1 MCRFRTGTE
10 VDGSVLRFLAA
21 RAGRA
26 VLTLFLCVTGVF
38 LALRLAGDPADIM
51 LSIDTPPDVRAYYRE
66 LWGLDR
72 PLIEQYEL
80 YLASAVRG
88 DFGVSFA
95 DNRPAFTAVAEALPK
110 TALLGLSALLLA
122 LLVGLPLG
130 VVAAVRHN
138 SAIDRIAMASA
149 VFGYAIP
156 IFFLGI
162 LLILLFALKLR
173 VLPSAGSETPLH
185 LLLPMVTLG
194 LPLAG
199 RLARFAR
206 TSTLE
211 VLGKPFIRA
220 ARGRGVRPFGLI
232 VHHAL
237 PNAAVPLLMFLG
249 IEIGGILAGGAVT
262 ETIFAW
268 PGLGRL
274 LVDAVGTRDLPVVQA
289 CILTITLIM
298 VSANL
303 LTDVLHILIDPRL
316 GGFRSARGAAA

>member
-1 MCRFRTGTE
+1 MF
-10 VDGSVLRFLAA
+10 RFLAL

-26 VLTLFLCVTGVF
+26 ILTLLICVSAVF
-38 LALRLAGDPADIM
+38 IALRLAGDPADIM
-51 LSIDTPPDVRAYYRE
+51 LSIDTPPDVRAFYRD
-66 LWGLDR
+66 LWGLDQ
-72 PLIEQYEL
+72 PLHQQYL
-80 YLASAVRG
+80 RYLLSAARG
-88 DFGVSFA
+88 DFGASFA
-95 DNRPAFTAVAEALPK
+95 DDRPAFAAVLEALPK
-110 TALLGLSALLLA
+110 TALLGTSALLLA

-130 VVAAVRHN
+130 VLAALRHN
-138 SAIDRIAMASA
+138 SVIDRLAMASA

-173 VLPSAGSETPLH
+173 VLPSAGSDTPAH
-185 LLLPMVTLG
+185 LILPMVTLG

-220 ARGRGVRPFGLI
+220 ARGRGVMPFGVI
-232 VHHAL
+232 IRHAL

-249 IEIGGILAGGAVT
+249 IEIGGILAGSAVV

-268 PGLGRL
+268 PGVGRL
-274 LVDAVGTRDLPVVQA
+274 LVDSVATRDLAVVQA
-289 CILTITLIM
+289 VILTITVIM
-298 VSANL
+298 ISANL
-303 LTDVLHILIDPRL
+303 LVDILHILIDPRL
-316 GGFRSARGAAA
+316 GGFRQAGGARA

>member
-1 MCRFRTGTE
+1 ML
-10 VDGSVLRFLAA
+10 SFLAL

-26 VLTLFLCVTGVF
+26 LLTLLICLSAVF
-38 LALRLAGDPADIM
+38 LTLRLAGDPADIM

-72 PLIEQYEL
+72 PLAEQYGR
-80 YLASAVRG
+80 YLLSAAQGEFGLAFG
-88 DFGVSFA
+88 D
-95 DNRPAFTAVAEALPK
+95 DRPAFEAVKEALPK
-110 TALLGLSALLLA
+110 TALLGGSALLLA
-122 LLVGLPLG
+122 LLIGLPLG
-130 VVAAVRHN
+130 VLAALRHN
-138 SAIDRIAMASA
+138 TAIDRLAMASA

-173 VLPSAGSETPLH
+173 VLPSAGSDTAFH
-185 LLLPMVTLG
+185 LILPMVTLA

-220 ARGRGVRPFGLI
+220 ARGRGAMPLRVIIR
-232 VHHAL
+232 HAL
-237 PNAAVPLLMFLG
+237 PNASVPLLMFLG
-249 IEIGGILAGGAVT
+249 IEIGGILAGSAVV

-268 PGLGRL
+268 PGIGRL
-274 LVDAVGTRDLPVVQA
+274 LVDSVATRDLPVVQA
-289 CILTITLIM
+289 VIVTITLIM
-298 VSANL
+298 VAANL
-303 LTDVLHILIDPRL
+303 LVDVVHILIDPRL
-316 GGFRSARGAAA
+316 GGFSRANGGHA